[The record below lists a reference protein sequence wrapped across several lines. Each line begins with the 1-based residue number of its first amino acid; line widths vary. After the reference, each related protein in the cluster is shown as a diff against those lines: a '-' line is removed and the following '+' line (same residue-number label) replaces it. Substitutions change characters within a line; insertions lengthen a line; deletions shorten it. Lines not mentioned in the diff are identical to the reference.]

1 MSPLLASGAPGSTL
15 ARDLG
20 RPISQEPG
28 GVQVPAFP
36 SVVGT
41 SDMSTDSRAE
51 TTAPWTQLLGFA
63 ALEIA
68 FLMSVGTVVAR
79 SAEHRNWWIA
89 AAVVTQLV
97 LVGAV
102 VGAFRRRRKHQSRGS
117 QE

>member
-1 MSPLLASGAPGSTL
+1 MSPLLASGEPSSTPTGDLSRAVSQAPG
-15 ARDLG
+15 RG
-20 RPISQEPG
+20 
-28 GVQVPAFP
+28 QVPAFP

-41 SDMSTDSRAE
+41 SDMSTSSRAD
-51 TTAPWTQLLGFA
+51 TTTPWTQLLGFA

-97 LVGAV
+97 LVGAG
-102 VGAFRRRRKHQSRGS
+102 VGAFRRRKKHQSRRS
-117 QE
+117 QK